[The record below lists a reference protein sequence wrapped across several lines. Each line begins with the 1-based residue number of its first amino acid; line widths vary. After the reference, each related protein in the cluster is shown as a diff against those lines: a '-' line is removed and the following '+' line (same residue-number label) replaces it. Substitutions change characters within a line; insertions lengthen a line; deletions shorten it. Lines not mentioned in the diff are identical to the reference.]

1 MPGFPG
7 SPNVQPSSHVTSC
20 PVRVQYKVS
29 VPAKPQPIRTAAME
43 HDMQQMVSFMAAMM
57 SYASRVGFMA

>member
-7 SPNVQPSSHVTSC
+7 APNVQPSSRVTYC
-20 PVRVQYKVS
+20 PVMVQYKAS
-29 VPAKPQPIRTAAME
+29 VPAKPKPIRAAAME